1 MRTCASLSTK
11 GMCTSLYV
19 SAYEVA
25 RVASASESHLHAGVL
40 LLSTFS
46 CQLSWAT
53 PEAYA
58 VKKLLPMLEIRD
70 EGASAEGSG
79 RGGSCQFLPSQYLCF
94 CNSKARQ
101 LSTCHEL
108 IGLRDSEKPA
118 CIFVAEC
125 SAAE

>member
-1 MRTCASLSTK
+1 MRTCASWSTN
-11 GMCTSLYV
+11 GMCTSLHV
-19 SAYEVA
+19 SAYEAA
-25 RVASASESHLHAGVL
+25 RVASASTA
-40 LLSTFS
+40 
-46 CQLSWAT
+46 
-53 PEAYA
+53 EAYA

-70 EGASAEGSG
+70 EEASSFGSG
-79 RGGSCQFLPSQYLCF
+79 RGGNCQFLPSQYLYF
-94 CNSKARQ
+94 CTSKARQ